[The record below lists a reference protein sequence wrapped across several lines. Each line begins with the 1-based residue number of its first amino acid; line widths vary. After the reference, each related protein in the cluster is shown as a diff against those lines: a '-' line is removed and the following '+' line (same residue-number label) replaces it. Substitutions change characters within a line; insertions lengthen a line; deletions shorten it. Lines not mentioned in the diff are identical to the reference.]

1 MGYNRELLVFLINVL
16 MSMGKAAKR
25 VEYFLAFIFTT
36 LTDRMHTHTLSQ
48 NEVFMKVANAL
59 IHGGE

>member
-16 MSMGKAAKR
+16 MSMGKAAKC

-36 LTDRMHTHTLSQ
+36 LTDRMPTHTLSQ
-48 NEVFMKVANAL
+48 NGVFMKVANAL
-59 IHGGE
+59 IRGGE